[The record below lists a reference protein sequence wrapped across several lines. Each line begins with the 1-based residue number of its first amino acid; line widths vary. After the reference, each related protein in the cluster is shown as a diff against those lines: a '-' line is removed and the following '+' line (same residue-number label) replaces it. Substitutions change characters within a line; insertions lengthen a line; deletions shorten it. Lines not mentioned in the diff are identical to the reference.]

1 MVYTNSNSTFPSQ
14 VVPDEEKQSL
24 EYGRQVAQAIEYE
37 WFNGNGGSGSVGGLG
52 GGGNPGGRWGTNWQ
66 KYHTLRLYA
75 RGEQPVQKYKDELSI
90 NGDLSYLNL
99 DWKPIPVVSKFV
111 DIVVN
116 GISSKNYKIKAVAQD
131 PYSVNQKTKYTKAIT
146 DDMNA
151 RQLLAEIKSK
161 LGADLYK
168 TTDPEKLPEDD
179 EQLGL
184 HMQLNY
190 KQAVEIAEEE
200 LINNFLSNNKYDLI
214 NKRLNYD
221 LTVIGIAAAKTSWN
235 PANSIVIDYVDPVNL
250 VYSYT
255 EDPNF
260 NDLYYVGEVKSVS
273 LEELKKQFPDLSY
286 EDMKEIEKYQ
296 GNTSYV
302 RNYNG
307 TYQDGNIVQV
317 LYFEYKTY
325 SNQVFKIKQTEQ
337 GLEKALVKTDFFNPP
352 PSDNFN
358 VVSRTIEVL
367 YSGAKILG
375 HNKMLRWELCENMTR
390 PAADTTKVEM
400 NYAIVAPRMYRGRI
414 ESLVG
419 RITTFADMIQL
430 THLKLQQVLA
440 KMVPDGVFV
449 DVDGLVEVDLGNGTN
464 YNPAEALNM
473 YFQTGSI
480 VGRSQSQD
488 GGMNPG
494 KVPIQ
499 ELQTSSGNAKI
510 QSLITTYQY
519 YLQMIR
525 DVTGLNEARDGSVPD
540 RDTLVGLQK
549 MAAKSSNTATK
560 HILDSSLFLT
570 LRICENISKIA
581 ADALQFPLTANSLIQ
596 SISIYNVETLKELQ
610 NLELHDFGIYLE
622 VEPDEEE
629 KAQLEQN
636 IQIALQTGGIDLE
649 DAIDIREISNLKL
662 ANQALKYKR
671 KKKML
676 QEQANQQANIQA
688 QAQANAQVAE
698 SAAMS
703 EVQKQQAIAE
713 TQIQIEQAKNQFA
726 IEKMEQEARLKQQLM
741 QLEFQYNMQLAQIQS
756 QANTEKLNKMEDR
769 KDEREKLR
777 ASQQS
782 ELINQRQNN
791 TMPKDFESA
800 GFDTM
805 SGFDLA
811 QFEPK

>member
-24 EYGRQVAQAIEYE
+24 EYGKQVAQAIEYE
-37 WFNGNGGSGSVGGLG
+37 WFNGNGGSGSAGGLS
-52 GGGNPGGRWGTNWQ
+52 GGRWGTSWQ

-116 GISSKNYKIKAVAQD
+116 GISSKNYKIKAIAQD

-146 DDMNA
+146 DDMQA
-151 RQLLAEIKSK
+151 KELLAEIKSK

-168 TTDPEKLPEDD
+168 TVDPNKLPEDD
-179 EQLGL
+179 EQLAL

-200 LINNFLSNNKYDLI
+200 LINNFLLNNKYDLI

-221 LTVIGIAAAKTSWN
+221 LTVLGIAAAKTSWN
-235 PANSIVIDYVDPVNL
+235 RANSIVIDYVDPVNL

-352 PSDNFN
+352 PSDNFD
-358 VVSRTIEVL
+358 VVSRSIEVL

-375 HNKMLRWELCENMTR
+375 HNKMLKWEMCENMTR

-400 NYAIVAPRMYRGRI
+400 NYAMVAPRMYRGRI

-449 DVDGLVEVDLGNGTN
+449 DVDGLAEVDLGNGTN

-480 VGRSQSQD
+480 VGRSMSQD

-510 QSLITTYQY
+510 QSLIATYQY

-525 DVTGLNEARDGSVPD
+525 DVTGLNEARDGSVPN
-540 RDTLVGLQK
+540 RDMLVGLQK
-549 MAAKSSNTATK
+549 MAAASSNTATK

-570 LRICENISKIA
+570 LRICENISKIV
-581 ADALQFPLTANSLIQ
+581 ADALRFPLTANSLVQ

-622 VEPDEEE
+622 VEPDDEE

-636 IQIALQTGGIDLE
+636 IQVALQTGGIDLE
-649 DAIDIREISNLKL
+649 DAIDLREINNLKL

-703 EVQKQQAIAE
+703 EVQKQQAMSEA
-713 TQIQIEQAKNQFA
+713 QIQVERAKNQFA

-769 KDEREKLR
+769 KDAREKLR
-777 ASQQS
+777 GTQQS
-782 ELINQRQNN
+782 ELIDQRQNN

-800 GFDTM
+800 GFDNM
-805 SGFDLA
+805 GGFDLA